1 MILLCDEDIGTG
13 VPKALSLVECKAKS
27 LYGLHLAGKP
37 DEFWL
42 AKAGQ
47 KGWLVFSEN
56 KKILKVPSER
66 ETVIHEKVGIVFLTS
81 GSEYN
86 RKVLKLLLTKWD
98 TLELLWTTVERPF
111 VRFLS
116 PNGRLSDKY
125 RDYQLISSSSPIF

>member
-13 VPKALSLVECKAKS
+13 IPKALTLVGCKTKS
-27 LYGLHLAGKP
+27 LYELHLAGRP
-37 DEFWL
+37 DEEWL

-66 ETVIHEKVGIVFLTS
+66 ETVIRGKVGIIFLTN

-86 RKVLKLLLTKWD
+86 RTVLKLLLTKWD
-98 TLELLWTTVERPF
+98 TLELLWSTVERPF
-111 VRFLS
+111 ARFLS

-125 RDYQLISSSSPIF
+125 RDYQLIIDY

>member
-1 MILLCDEDIGTG
+1 LNLLCDEDIGTG
-13 VPKALSLVECKAKS
+13 VPKALSLVACKAKS
-27 LYGLHLAGKP
+27 LRELHLAGKK

-42 AKAGQ
+42 TKAGQ

-66 ETVIHEKVGIVFLTS
+66 DTVIREKVGIVFLTN

-98 TLELLWTTVERPF
+98 TLESLWDNSKRPF

-116 PNGRLSDKY
+116 PNGRLSTKY
-125 RDYQLISSSSPIF
+125 RDYQL